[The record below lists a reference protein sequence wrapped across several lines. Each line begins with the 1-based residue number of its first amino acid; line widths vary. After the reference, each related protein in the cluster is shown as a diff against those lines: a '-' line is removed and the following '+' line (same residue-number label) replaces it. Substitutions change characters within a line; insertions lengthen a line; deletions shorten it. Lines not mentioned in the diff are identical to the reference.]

1 MVHPSF
7 FSLYPPNKQNPLFI
21 NYKVLTLYHLFI
33 LYFLNLCFE
42 TMLITNTYC
51 MKALYTPLLL
61 VLILTA
67 CTSSQERASTD
78 YTQYVN
84 PFIGTD
90 FTGNTYPGAQAP
102 FGMVQLSPDNGLPGW
117 DRISG
122 YFYPDS
128 TIAGFSHTHLSGTG
142 AGDLYDIS
150 FMPVTLPYKEA
161 EAPLGIHSKFS
172 HDDESA
178 TAGYYRV
185 LLKDYNI
192 HVELTATERC
202 GIQRYTFP
210 EARAA
215 IFLNLKK
222 AMNWDFT
229 NDTQVE
235 IVDSVTIQGYRFSD
249 GWARDQH
256 IYFRTRFS
264 KPFTSVQIDTTAIIK
279 DGDHIG
285 TATIARFDFDTQ
297 KDEQIIV
304 STAISGVSTEGA
316 AKNLLAEVPD
326 DNFDKY
332 RNLTRDNWNRQ
343 LSKIEIVSNNTDDK
357 VNFYTALYHS
367 MIAPT
372 IYSDVDGTYY
382 GPDKKT
388 HKTDGWVNYSTF
400 SLWDTFRAAHPLFTY
415 TEPERANDMVKSFI
429 TFYEQNKR
437 LPVWNFY
444 GSETDMMIGY
454 HAVPVI
460 VDAYL
465 KGITDVDP
473 EKALEACIATANI
486 DNYRGIGMYKK
497 LGYVPYNIA
506 DSYNAENWSLSKT
519 LEYAYDDYCI
529 AKMAEKMGKK
539 EIADEFY
546 KRSLNYKNLYNP
558 ATSFMQPKDD
568 KGNFIKNFSP
578 DEYTPHICESNGWQY
593 FWFVQQ
599 DIDGLIA
606 LTGGKERFA
615 QKLDSMFTYHP
626 SADDELP
633 IFSTGMIGQYAH
645 GNEPSHHV
653 IYLYNAI
660 EQPWKTQQYAAKVM
674 HELYQNFPAGLCG
687 NEDCGQMSAWY
698 VFSAMGFYPVDPV
711 SGKYEIGTPLFPEM
725 QMHLSNGNT
734 FTVLAPTV
742 SKENIYIQAVKF
754 DGKPYSKSYITHEQI
769 MEGATLEFEMGNT
782 PGPVWYK

>member
-593 FWFVQQ
+593 FWSVQQ

-698 VFSAMGFYPVDPV
+698 VCSAMGFYPVDPV

>member
-178 TAGYYRV
+178 IAGYYRV

-210 EARAA
+210 EAKAA

-264 KPFTSVQIDTTAIIK
+264 KPFTSVQIDTTAIVK

-429 TFYEQNKR
+429 AFYEQNKR

-486 DNYRGIGMYKK
+486 DNYRGIGVYKK
-497 LGYVPYNIA
+497 SGYVPYNIA

-593 FWFVQQ
+593 FWSVQQ

-653 IYLYNAI
+653 IYLYNAV

-674 HELYQNFPAGLCG
+674 HELYQNSPAGLCG

>member
-593 FWFVQQ
+593 FWSVQQ

-653 IYLYNAI
+653 IYLYNAV

>member
-1 MVHPSF
+1 
-7 FSLYPPNKQNPLFI
+7 
-21 NYKVLTLYHLFI
+21 
-33 LYFLNLCFE
+33 
-42 TMLITNTYC
+42 

-117 DRISG
+117 DLISG

-150 FMPVTLPYKEA
+150 FMPVILPYKEA

-172 HDDESA
+172 HDNESA

-210 EARAA
+210 EAKAA

-264 KPFTSVQIDTTAIIK
+264 KPFTSVQIDTTAIVK
-279 DGDHIG
+279 DGNHIG

-297 KDEQIIV
+297 KGEQIIV

-343 LSKIEIVSNNTDDK
+343 LSKIEIVSNSTDDK

-429 TFYEQNKR
+429 AFYEQNKR

-486 DNYRGIGMYKK
+486 DNYRGIGVYKK

-546 KRSLNYKNLYNP
+546 KRSLNYKTLYNP

-593 FWFVQQ
+593 FWSVQQ
-599 DIDGLIA
+599 DINGLIA

-653 IYLYNAI
+653 IYLYNAV

-674 HELYQNFPAGLCG
+674 HELYQNSPAGLCG